1 MPWLDFIIQYIKCCL
16 HSYNF
21 HLITLGTRETN
32 ISLINVFSFYIR
44 IYIPG
49 VFLKFTNFCQI
60 LFLKFITFLSVRIQ
74 YLFSYVL
81 PNVFDSNNNN
91 SNAVNSKSLNE
102 IVFFH
107 ARVRIMKINFK
118 TKQNIP
124 IWFPGQCSGT
134 QKDWIR
140 KEFKEKWW
148 SKVFILYLFISVSYD
163 GVPGM

>member
-1 MPWLDFIIQYIKCCL
+1 
-16 HSYNF
+16 
-21 HLITLGTRETN
+21 
-32 ISLINVFSFYIR
+32 
-44 IYIPG
+44 
-49 VFLKFTNFCQI
+49 
-60 LFLKFITFLSVRIQ
+60 
-74 YLFSYVL
+74 
-81 PNVFDSNNNN
+81 
-91 SNAVNSKSLNE
+91 
-102 IVFFH
+102 
-107 ARVRIMKINFK
+107 MKINFK